1 MILTDSG
8 PVLPTVDLTLPTV
21 DTDQATDLVNQIT
34 PLQWAI
40 MGLLAL
46 FLVLAIVKKLAKT
59 AFILAV
65 LVGLGVLAV
74 YGNSQG
80 WFT

>member
-1 MILTDSG
+1 VTLTQLLSAN
-8 PVLPTVDLTLPTV
+8 TS
-21 DTDQATDLVNQIT
+21 QAADLVNQLT

-40 MGLLAL
+40 LGLLVL

-59 AFILAV
+59 AFVLAI
-65 LVGLGVLAV
+65 LVGLGVLAF
-74 YGNSQG
+74 YGSSEG

>member
-1 MILTDSG
+1 MTPAQIF
-8 PVLPTVDLTLPTV
+8 PTVDLTLPTM
-21 DTDQATDLVNQIT
+21 DTDQATDLVNQMT
-34 PLQWAI
+34 SLQWAI
-40 MGLLAL
+40 LGLLAL

-80 WFT
+80 WFA

>member
-1 MILTDSG
+1 MT
-8 PVLPTVDLTLPTV
+8 PAQVFTPAELTLPIV
-21 DTDQATDLVNQIT
+21 DSDQVSDLANQLT
-34 PLQWAI
+34 PAQWAI
-40 MGLLAL
+40 LGFLAL
-46 FLVLAIVKKLAKT
+46 FLVLALVKNLAKT

-74 YGNSQG
+74 YGGSQA

>member
-1 MILTDSG
+1 MT
-8 PVLPTVDLTLPTV
+8 PAQVFTPAELTLPIV
-21 DTDQATDLVNQIT
+21 DSDQVSDLANQLT
-34 PLQWAI
+34 PAQWAI
-40 MGLLAL
+40 LGLLAL
-46 FLVLAIVKKLAKT
+46 FLALAIVKKLAKT

-74 YGNSQG
+74 YGGSQG

>member
-1 MILTDSG
+1 MT
-8 PVLPTVDLTLPTV
+8 PAQVFTPAELTLPIV
-21 DTDQATDLVNQIT
+21 DSDQVSDLANQLT
-34 PLQWAI
+34 PAQWAI
-40 MGLLAL
+40 LGLLAL

-74 YGNSQG
+74 YGGSQG